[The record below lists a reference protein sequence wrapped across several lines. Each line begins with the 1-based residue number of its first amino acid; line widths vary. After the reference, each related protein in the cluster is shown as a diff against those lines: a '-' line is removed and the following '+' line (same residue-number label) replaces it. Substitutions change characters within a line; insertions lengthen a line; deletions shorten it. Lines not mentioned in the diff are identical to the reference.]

1 MTLDD
6 GEGHGQ
12 QTWAA
17 MREKF
22 KEFARSD
29 SRGACQD
36 EQHANAL
43 RTGPRR
49 VTLHY
54 GQLP

>member
-22 KEFARSD
+22 EEFARSD